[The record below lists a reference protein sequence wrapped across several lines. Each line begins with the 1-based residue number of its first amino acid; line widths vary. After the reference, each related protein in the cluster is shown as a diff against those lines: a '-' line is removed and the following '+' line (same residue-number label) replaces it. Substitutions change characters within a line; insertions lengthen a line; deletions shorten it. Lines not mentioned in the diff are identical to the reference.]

1 MKKRVIRI
9 RDKEKKP
16 ASLMKQGPS
25 KGYSK
30 KP

>member
-16 ASLMKQGPS
+16 VSLMKQGRS

-30 KP
+30 NP